1 MRPNSVEK
9 KSMNGRSSR
18 FKLDF
23 RVKLVFF
30 LILSAALSW
39 GSDTLLLTVGSGSI
53 DRRVIFFGV
62 FYFLSF
68 HLIFDLNTLYRFIFK
83 QRYAIVAVLFVFIV
97 ANGYHG
103 SSIGLYNQFIQP
115 GTYISDTEPIL
126 GEMREIR
133 SDEWLVSTPF
143 ILTQTLPSVNFADEN
158 SLIMATENNVNLF
171 PQLPTRNISIVS
183 NLFMT
188 GFLFLNA
195 EMGFSFYWFGRLF
208 AMFFAAFEI
217 SMILT
222 KKNKLYSLLGAV
234 LITFAPATQW
244 WFPISILMYGQWAI
258 VFIDR
263 FLKSTKWQ
271 MKTLYSFLLALAG
284 SGYIMCIYPAWQAPF
299 GYLFLG
305 LVIWVFIDNKYKFN
319 FVDLRYLAAVIAL
332 LSIILVP
339 AVISALPTIKATL
352 ATVYPGARFNVGGS
366 GWQRLFN
373 YFNAIF
379 FTYKVN
385 VNPSEYSQYVS
396 LFPIPLLMSLG
407 ILTKKHKDKRD
418 PLLII
423 LSLVAVLIGC
433 WNFFPLPEWIARFTL
448 LSYSFPERSN
458 LVVGVIC
465 IYLLIIL
472 MSRYQSE
479 IEVSLKKN
487 EIALILSISFVMIGL
502 ASAHWIMPEY
512 LSLKWQIVSGLVLG
526 LPMFYLLKNQR
537 STNRYLAVYLILL
550 VLGAGATVNPL
561 SKGLDIMY
569 NKPIAKEVKRIV
581 AGDPN
586 GRWIVTGGNMMMPSY
601 VLANGAKVINSVNSI
616 PNLTLWKKID
626 PSQFYMNV
634 YNRYAHIV
642 VKLTEAETVFT
653 LHQSDLIIVDLK
665 AQDLCK
671 LDVTYVVTD
680 YKSSQFDSDTLQL
693 ELLTRQEKVYL
704 YKVHCR

>member
-1 MRPNSVEK
+1 MRA
-9 KSMNGRSSR
+9 RSSR

-30 LILSAALSW
+30 LILAAVLSW
-39 GSDTLLLTVGSGSI
+39 GTDTLLLTVGSGSF
-53 DRRVIFFGV
+53 DRPILFFLIY
-62 FYFLSF
+62 YFLGF
-68 HLIFDLNTLYRFIFK
+68 HLIFDLNKMYRFIFK
-83 QRYAIVAVLFVFIV
+83 QRYAIAGVLFVLIV
-97 ANGYHG
+97 VNGYNG

-115 GTYISDTEPIL
+115 GSYISDTEPIL

-143 ILTQTLPSVNFADEN
+143 ILSQTLPSVNFADEN
-158 SLIMATENNVNLF
+158 SVIMATENNVNLF
-171 PQLPTRNISIVS
+171 PQLPTRNISILS

-244 WFPISILMYGQWAI
+244 WFPISVLMYGQWAI

-263 FLKSTKWQ
+263 FLKATKWQ
-271 MKTLYSFLLALAG
+271 MKTLYSLLLALAG
-284 SGYIMCIYPAWQAPF
+284 SGYIMCIYPAWQVPF

-305 LVIWVFIDNKYKFN
+305 LAIWVFIDNKYKFN
-319 FVDLRYLAAVIAL
+319 FVDLRYLAAVIAGQL
-332 LSIILVP
+332 IILVP
-339 AVISALPTIKATL
+339 AIIAAIPTIKAAL
-352 ATVYPGARFNVGGS
+352 ATVYPGARFTVGGK
-366 GWQRLFN
+366 GWEYLFN

-379 FTYKVN
+379 FSYKIN
-385 VNPSEYSQYVS
+385 LNPSQFSQYVS
-396 LFPIPLLMSLG
+396 LFPIPILMSLG
-407 ILTKKHKDKRD
+407 IITKEHKNKRD
-418 PLLII
+418 PLLSI
-423 LSLVAVLIGC
+423 LTIVAVLIGC
-433 WNFFPLPEWIARFTL
+433 WNFFPLPAWIARFLL
-448 LSYSFPERSN
+448 LSYSLPDRSN
-458 LVVGVIC
+458 LVIGVVC

-487 EIALILSISFVMIGL
+487 AIALIMSVLFVLIGL
-502 ASAHWIMPEY
+502 SSAHSIMPEY

-550 VLGAGATVNPL
+550 VLGAGAMVNPL
-561 SKGLDIMY
+561 SKGLDILY
-569 NKPIAKEVKRIV
+569 NKPIAKEVQKIV
-581 AGDPN
+581 ASDPK
-586 GRWIVTGGNMMMPSY
+586 GKWIVTGGNMMMPSY
-601 VLANGAKVINSVNSI
+601 VLVNGAKVINSVNSI
-616 PNLTLWKKID
+616 PNLALWKKVD
-626 PSQFYMNV
+626 PSRIYMNV

-642 VKLTEAETVFT
+642 VKLTDAETVFT
-653 LHQSDLIIVDLK
+653 LKQSDLIIVDLK
-665 AQDLCK
+665 AEDLCR